1 MIDIRP
7 HIESL
12 KSYNPGKTIEEYRK
26 EFGFKNTAVLWNNEN
41 NTGVPQKAVDRMR
54 AAAAD
59 VNVYPDPL
67 SIKLRDKLA
76 ALNGVNRK
84 NIVVGNGSESILS
97 NLYQAFCSEG
107 DEMVT
112 CAGTFVAVYIWA
124 QSHNIKVN
132 KVPLNNEFG
141 FDLNQLRDAVTPK
154 TKILYISNANNPTG
168 TAINETDL
176 KAFIKSI
183 PKNILVVIDEA
194 YFEYSKNLMAD
205 YPDTSNLL
213 ADNVI
218 TLRTFSKAY
227 GLAGVRLGYAV
238 GPDRLISALNKV
250 RMTFEPS
257 LITQQAGI
265 GALEDAEFLQNT
277 LRLNSKWMQKFH
289 DMIDAKGWK
298 RSHSAANFVMINLET
313 EDRAEKFTFEM
324 LRNGVF
330 VRRLPAFGLPHCV
343 RISTG
348 TDAENEYFSKI
359 FNSVNI

>member
-7 HIESL
+7 HIKSL
-12 KSYNPGKTIEEYRK
+12 KSYNPGKTIEEYRS
-26 EFGFKNTAVLWNNEN
+26 EFGFKKTAVLWNNEN
-41 NTGVPQKAVDRMR
+41 NTGVPQKAVERMST
-54 AAAAD
+54 AAAQ

-67 SIKLRDKLA
+67 STQLRDQLA
-76 ALNGVNRK
+76 KLNGVERK

-97 NLYQAFCSEG
+97 NLYQTFCSEG

-124 QSHNIKVN
+124 QSHNVN
-132 KVPLNNEFG
+132 VKKVPLNNEFG
-141 FDLNQLRDAVTPK
+141 FDLNQMRDAVTPK

-168 TAINETDL
+168 TAINEEDL
-176 KAFIKSI
+176 QAFIQSI
-183 PKNILVVIDEA
+183 PRHILVVIDEA
-194 YFEYSKNLMAD
+194 YFEYSRQLMPD

-213 ADNVI
+213 AENVL

-227 GLAGVRLGYAV
+227 GLAGVRLGYAA
-238 GPDRLISALNKV
+238 GPEKLIDALNKV

-265 GALEDAEFLQNT
+265 GALEDKAFLSST
-277 LRLNSKWMQKFH
+277 LKLNSKWIRKFH
-289 DMIDAKGWK
+289 DMIDEKGFI
-298 RSHSAANFVMINLET
+298 RSKSVANFVMLNLET
-313 EDRAEKFTFEM
+313 EQRAEDFTHHM
-324 LRNGVF
+324 LKNGVF

-348 TDAENEYFSKI
+348 TESENEYFSEVFNYLKI
-359 FNSVNI
+359 